1 MCCYRLLL
9 ALIVSLYLVG
19 AASAAD
25 PLGRYP
31 VDPTQISVAG
41 ISSGAFMANQLHVA
55 HSADIMGVGVV
66 AGGPFGCAVADTNDT
81 GVVALISIATGAC
94 MQAPNLLH
102 PAETYAERIR
112 VFAAQ
117 GWIDPIEN
125 LTRARLYAFTG
136 QSDQVVNSKSVR
148 RGVAVYAAL
157 GLQAALFRD
166 DDLPD
171 PGAGHSWVTQSFGGD
186 CELNTDPYINKC
198 NYDQAKDILST
209 IYGPLKDKA
218 TQLSGHIV
226 EFDQHQF
233 VGDGD
238 MKSNGLW
245 DTGYLYVP
253 AACEAASGHCRLH
266 VVLHGCRQSAQKL
279 HDTFYRHIGVNE
291 WADTND
297 IIVLYPQARAV
308 EVRDFKNPQPSDIF
322 NINPEGCWNW
332 WGYAYDSRYLFKD
345 GIQLG
350 AIWAMVQ
357 RVTGRGN

>member
-1 MCCYRLLL
+1 MCCCYRLLL
-9 ALIVSLYLVG
+9 ALIVSLCLAG

-25 PLGRYP
+25 PLRRYP

-55 HSADIMGVGVV
+55 HSADIMGIGVV
-66 AGGPFGCAVADTNDT
+66 AGGSFGCAVADTNES

-102 PAETYAERIR
+102 PAEAYAERIR

-117 GWIDPIEN
+117 GWIDPVEN
-125 LTRARLYAFTG
+125 LARARLYAFTG
-136 QSDQVVNSKSVR
+136 QSDQVVSSESVR

-171 PGAGHSWVTQSFGGD
+171 PGAGHAWVTQSFGGD

-226 EFDQHQF
+226 EFDQHEF
-233 VGDGD
+233 VGDRDTKG
-238 MKSNGLW
+238 NGLW
-245 DTGYLYVP
+245 GHRLSLRAWRVRGGFRALPIARCAARVP
-253 AACEAASGHCRLH
+253 SIGTEAARYVLPPYRRERVGGYQQYHCALPA
-266 VVLHGCRQSAQKL
+266 SAL
-279 HDTFYRHIGVNE
+279 
-291 WADTND
+291 
-297 IIVLYPQARAV
+297 
-308 EVRDFKNPQPSDIF
+308 
-322 NINPEGCWNW
+322 
-332 WGYAYDSRYLFKD
+332 
-345 GIQLG
+345 
-350 AIWAMVQ
+350 
-357 RVTGRGN
+357 GRGQRLQAAAAVRHL